1 MNDKGVTNMNRL
13 KELRLERKWSMRDA
27 AKFLNKPYT
36 TYVNHEKGYREL
48 KSEELKAY
56 AKAYGVSV
64 DYLIGRTEIKTPPTT
79 NGRGLGEEEYEETK
93 ENILRDYVM
102 QSYGLNPEN
111 FEKLKEY
118 LALLVLSQKDEGN
131 K

>member
-1 MNDKGVTNMNRL
+1 MTKMNRL

-79 NGRGLGEEEYEETK
+79 KGRELGEEEYEEP

-102 QSYGLNPEN
+102 KAYSLHPEN
-111 FEKLKEY
+111 FVKLKEY
-118 LALLVLSQKDEGN
+118 LELLVLSQKDEDN